1 MASVLLSVHIQYG
14 LRIST
19 ETEAESSGRLAGG
32 PSLGKLGM
40 AEPWPSTQS
49 APVEPEF
56 SARSRSQRNQRE
68 SRYQPRIQIV
78 PLFDLRGLKGEVWF
92 GNARLGGVVLRLA
105 LLRFM
110 GTCATLFRR
119 RIEVVGRLAGLAV
132 GEEIAPNR
140 LFGSIG
146 TGHWSP
152 SSMQP

>member
-1 MASVLLSVHIQYG
+1 MAQHSVSTCRARILSPVQVAAKPE
-14 LRIST
+14 RV
-19 ETEAESSGRLAGG
+19 
-32 PSLGKLGM
+32 SL
-40 AEPWPSTQS
+40 S
-49 APVEPEF
+49 A
-56 SARSRSQRNQRE
+56 SHSDCTA
-68 SRYQPRIQIV
+68 I
-78 PLFDLRGLKGEVWF
+78 DLRGLKGEVWF